1 VPAPV
6 PQPLPVAPPEPATH
20 GYFVGAISLGA
31 SGYYGEA
38 LLTVDGLVRIYI
50 GGPWDPIAASRGRQF
65 IGRLE
70 FLAGEAHGT
79 GFLLEQECSSAAPC
93 EPEPAEITIA
103 TATRSEL
110 SGAIATANGN
120 EVWSFDMS
128 WPTFTYL
135 EPATLELAAGQ
146 YSEQLAT
153 FALGAVMNVYGDGR
167 FFFQSPSSGCIG
179 NGVLTPHLD
188 GTSNV
193 YDATLLVEN
202 CTDEGSNG
210 ELEGLATRTI
220 GGGWDDWG
228 DWLILWLSTPQ
239 GAQAPQALVMWGSRI
254 P

>member
-1 VPAPV
+1 MPPPPPV
-6 PQPLPVAPPEPATH
+6 AVAPPEPATH

-31 SGYYGEA
+31 ADYYGEA
-38 LLTVDGLVRIYI
+38 LLTVDGLIRVYI
-50 GGPWDPIAASRGRQF
+50 DGPFDPSAASRGRQF
-65 IGRLE
+65 AGLLE
-70 FLAGEAHGT
+70 FLDGEAHGT
-79 GFLLEQECSSAAPC
+79 GFLLEQECSSAALC
-93 EPEPAEITIA
+93 EPELAEITIT

-110 SGAIATANGN
+110 SGAITTANGN
-120 EVWSFDMS
+120 EVWSFEMS
-128 WPTFTYL
+128 WPTLTYL

-146 YSEQLAT
+146 YSEQLA
-153 FALGAVMNVYGDGR
+153 AVAIDAVINVDGEGR
-167 FFFQSPSSGCIG
+167 FFFQSPSSGCVG

-210 ELEGLATRTI
+210 ALEGLATRTI
-220 GGGWDDWG
+220 GGAWDYWG
-228 DWLILWLSTPQ
+228 DWLVLWLSTPE